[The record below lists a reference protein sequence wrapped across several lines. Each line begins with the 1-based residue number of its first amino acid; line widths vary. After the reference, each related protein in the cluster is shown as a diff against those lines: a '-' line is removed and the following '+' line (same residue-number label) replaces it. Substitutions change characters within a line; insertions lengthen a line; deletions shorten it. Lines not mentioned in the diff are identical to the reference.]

1 MTTIPHQLGPSTT
14 AIHAG
19 ERVDPTTHAL
29 NTPLYQTAT
38 FAFDSAEEKEAAVDR
53 SLEWEPGVFFYT
65 RTGNPTTAALEGK
78 LAALEG
84 AEDATVGASGM
95 AAVSATLLS
104 LLDAGDHLVASSDLF
119 VITRVLLDDV
129 LASKGIE
136 ITHVDVTDLAAV
148 HAAIR
153 PATKVLFVESL
164 SNPHMDIADVPALA
178 TIARE
183 HGLTFVVDNTFLS
196 PAVLRPLEHGADL
209 VVHSATKWLGG
220 HGDAVAGA
228 AAGRKVHIDRVRY
241 YLDALGGAVSPF
253 NSWLIIRG
261 VRTLSLRMRQHNANA
276 QAVAEAL
283 EAHEAVERVWY
294 PGLVSHPHHD
304 VARRLLPHGFGGML
318 ALKLRG
324 GGPAMQRYAA
334 ALELS
339 AIAVSLGDV
348 HSLVYP
354 MPKRDNLIRLSV
366 GCEDEA
372 DLVADHT
379 AALDR
384 CLDLDRDLSANSVSD
399 GDVVTRQQ

>member
-148 HAAIR
+148 HDAIR

-178 TIARE
+178 EIARE

-228 AAGRKVHIDRVRY
+228 TAGRKLHIDRVRY

-253 NSWLIIRG
+253 NSWLIMRG
-261 VRTLSLRMRQHNANA
+261 VRTLSLRMRQHSANA
-276 QAVAEAL
+276 QAVAETL

-294 PGLVSHPHHD
+294 PASSAIPTTTS
-304 VARRLLPHGFGGML
+304 
-318 ALKLRG
+318 
-324 GGPAMQRYAA
+324 PAGCSPTASAGCSPSSCAA
-334 ALELS
+334 AGRRCSATPRRWSCRRSLS
-339 AIAVSLGDV
+339 ASATS
-348 HSLVYP
+348 
-354 MPKRDNLIRLSV
+354 
-366 GCEDEA
+366 
-372 DLVADHT
+372 T
-379 AALDR
+379 ASSTR
-384 CLDLDRDLSANSVSD
+384 CPSA
-399 GDVVTRQQ
+399 TT

>member
-84 AEDATVGASGM
+84 AEDATVGTSGM

-148 HAAIR
+148 PGDPPGDEGPLRRVAVE
-153 PATKVLFVESL
+153 PA
-164 SNPHMDIADVPALA
+164 HGHRRVPALA
-178 TIARE
+178 TIAHE

-196 PAVLRPLEHGADL
+196 PAVLRPLEHGPTSSSIRRRSGSVVTATPCRRRRRTKGPHRPRPLLPRRARRSGQPVQLVAD
-209 VVHSATKWLGG
+209 HPRRA
-220 HGDAVAGA
+220 HAQPA
-228 AAGRKVHIDRVRY
+228 
-241 YLDALGGAVSPF
+241 
-253 NSWLIIRG
+253 
-261 VRTLSLRMRQHNANA
+261 MRQHSANA
-276 QAVAEAL
+276 QAVAEPSSPRASSG
-283 EAHEAVERVWY
+283 WY
-294 PGLVSHPHHD
+294 PGLASHPHHES
-304 VARRLLPHGFGGML
+304 
-318 ALKLRG
+318 
-324 GGPAMQRYAA
+324 PAGCSRTA
-334 ALELS
+334 S
-339 AIAVSLGDV
+339 A
-348 HSLVYP
+348 
-354 MPKRDNLIRLSV
+354 
-366 GCEDEA
+366 GC
-372 DLVADHT
+372 
-379 AALDR
+379 
-384 CLDLDRDLSANSVSD
+384 SP
-399 GDVVTRQQ
+399 

>member
-1 MTTIPHQLGPSTT
+1 M
-14 AIHAG
+14 
-19 ERVDPTTHAL
+19 
-29 NTPLYQTAT
+29 
-38 FAFDSAEEKEAAVDR
+38 
-53 SLEWEPGVFFYT
+53 
-65 RTGNPTTAALEGK
+65 
-78 LAALEG
+78 
-84 AEDATVGASGM
+84 
-95 AAVSATLLS
+95 
-104 LLDAGDHLVASSDLF
+104 
-119 VITRVLLDDV
+119 
-129 LASKGIE
+129 
-136 ITHVDVTDLAAV
+136 
-148 HAAIR
+148 
-153 PATKVLFVESL
+153 
-164 SNPHMDIADVPALA
+164 
-178 TIARE
+178 
-183 HGLTFVVDNTFLS
+183 VDNTFLS
-196 PAVLRPLEHGADL
+196 PAVLQPLHHGADL

-253 NSWLIIRG
+253 NSWLIMRG
-261 VRTLSLRMRQHNANA
+261 MRTLSLRMRQHSANA

-294 PGLVSHPHHD
+294 PGLVSHPHHHI
-304 VARRLLPHGFGGML
+304 ARQLLPHGFGGML

-324 GGPAMQRYAA
+324 GGPAMRRYAA

-379 AALDR
+379 AALDVA
-384 CLDLDRDLSANSVSD
+384 SE
-399 GDVVTRQQ
+399 